1 MNSTVSVWT
10 SSLTSKAESEVAR
23 IVREAPGAASVYDH
37 IAASGLTE
45 SELTIRLTEAFNKLV
60 KMTMSDTT
68 LHVVGIVPLSND
80 AADLQIKTLAKA
92 CAGVRHDITLHV
104 IGLRSGICRLFGIA
118 ETSESLATE
127 QKNIDE
133 LKASSADSHLSISF
147 SLIDDYV
154 ANGAPVRFT
163 INSFAHYLA
172 VFQLTLAKDYY
183 AVLSPSMLAS
193 HRGQNISIG
202 LSTLKFDRTAT
213 ARQLLGLGFLS
224 ALDNVGINRR
234 EVDAQKA
241 SHAAEQ
247 FLSGISDRYPILFR
261 EQIRPLY
268 KDKGFEEGRVVAM
281 ASDILDADISDLRDS
296 ILSLLH
302 SDSMSLPEKEAVLS
316 QILGRDNENIRGV
329 HYEQE
334 TTIIDDACT
343 EPIDIF
349 INAFNDYCPD
359 SHLLPI
365 RSDFEALKLYDFNLS
380 TLEMEESPQNK
391 KALNPLSDLK
401 KLKRSILNTTAYI
414 RNKTEELSDLQKAND
429 RRENVV
435 EIRKKWSRPP
445 GNPDTVIFKEQPL
458 DDKYIPTA
466 GLERKK
472 SVDLRKFFSPV
483 RDQLK
488 LGSCTSFAVTGMY
501 EAMMNIRNFSGDN
514 VMSPAYLYYY
524 SNVCTGRPEGGSNFY
539 EQLEVLGKRGVC
551 QEYMYPYKPDDTSEA
566 PTEAAE
572 AEAAK
577 HRVLSAKQIMLVDTA
592 DKKATIDKNH
602 ELLTSALSE
611 GFPVGIS
618 LRIFDV
624 FGKDG
629 SFILHPDDCPEKTD
643 IGFHAM
649 VIAGYSEE
657 NDIYIVRNSWGEDF
671 GDNGYCYIP
680 SVYIDDPDY
689 LSFACIITETTDSVA
704 SNSAEIPPLIAEFAA
719 TESEIQAAA
728 IRNVISK
735 TKVELNCNIRI
746 YKEYYKYYQRL
757 IQQLAIPK
765 VQEDIR
771 KAAQTA
777 STLHYIELDKEREK
791 LESSFVAKLKEYKKA
806 MRYVIAWLLL
816 AAVISG
822 LLYYVIRENVVGI
835 TALVFSILGAF
846 AWAGYKWNVRRRR
859 RELQE
864 ELDHIATRVARK
876 SEELL
881 EMQIKFHVAGMWLSR
896 FHHLS
901 RDLGT
906 VYDRLV
912 SYNSTLCGWRQFYSN
927 SVDTLEE
934 PDGPMFRIL
943 DPTKLL
949 QSFFDANKTWIVGK
963 IDLMKVFDEYQVS
976 ADNLEKSHETLRKS
990 VGSATTALMA
1000 DFDITEFLTGADYPY
1015 LSPVNLQEEIAQ
1027 MLAVGQ
1033 PTHKNTA
1040 VEVATPMRLLM
1051 ACVDSDRKTRWLS
1064 TITPYFPLQPM
1075 HLDSNDKLSLTLL
1088 TLHPLPV

>member
-10 SSLTSKAESEVAR
+10 SSLTSKAESEVVR
-23 IVREAPGAASVYDH
+23 IVRTAPGAASVYDH

-45 SELTIRLTEAFNKLV
+45 SELTVRLTEAFNKLV

-68 LHVVGIVPLSND
+68 LHIVGIVPLSD
-80 AADLQIKTLAKA
+80 ETGASQIKTLARA
-92 CAGVRHDITLHV
+92 CAGIRHDTTLHV
-104 IGLRSGICRLFGIA
+104 VGLRSGICRLFGI
-118 ETSESLATE
+118 TDTPESLTAE
-127 QKNIDE
+127 QESIDE
-133 LKASSADSHLSISF
+133 LKACTADSSLSISF
-147 SLIDDYV
+147 SLIDDYA
-154 ANGAPVRFT
+154 ANGAPVGFT
-163 INSFAHYLA
+163 INSFARYLA
-172 VFQLTLAKDYY
+172 VFQLLLAKDYY

-193 HRGQNISIG
+193 YRGQNISIG
-202 LSTLKFDRTAT
+202 LSSLTFDRAAT

-241 SHAAEQ
+241 THAAEQ
-247 FLSGISDRYPILFR
+247 FLSGISERYPRLFR

-268 KDKGFEEGRVVAM
+268 KDKGIEEGRVVAK
-281 ASDILDADISDLRDS
+281 ASDILDNDISELRDS

-334 TTIIDDACT
+334 TTIIDDACN

-349 INAFNDYCPD
+349 VNAFNDCCSD

-380 TLEMEESPQNK
+380 TLEMEESPQNE
-391 KALNPLSDLK
+391 KALNPLADLK
-401 KLKRSILNTTAYI
+401 KLKRSILNTTAYL

-435 EIRKKWSRPP
+435 EIRKKWSRPK
-445 GNPDTVIFKEQPL
+445 GNPAAVVFKEQPL
-458 DDKYIPTA
+458 DDKYVPTP

-483 RDQLK
+483 RDQLN

-524 SNVCTGRPEGGSNFY
+524 SNICTGRPEGGSNFY
-539 EQLEVLGKRGVC
+539 EQLEVLGKRGIC
-551 QEYMYPYKPDDTSEA
+551 QEYMYPYQPDDTSQA

-577 HRVLSAKQIMLVDTA
+577 HRVLSARQIILVDTA
-592 DKKATIDKNH
+592 DKKATVDKNH

-618 LRIFDV
+618 LKIYDV

-629 SFILHPDDCPEKTD
+629 AFILHPDDCPEKTD
-643 IGFHAM
+643 SGFHAM
-649 VIAGYSEE
+649 VIVGYSDE
-657 NDIYIVRNSWGEDF
+657 NDFYIVRNSWGENF

-704 SNSAEIPPLIAEFAA
+704 GNSAEIPPLIAEFAA

-735 TKVELNCNIRI
+735 TKVELNGNIRI

-771 KAAQTA
+771 KAAQTT

-791 LESSFVAKLKEYKKA
+791 LESSFVAKLKEFKKA
-806 MRYVIAWLLL
+806 MRHVIAGLLL
-816 AAVISG
+816 MAVLFG
-822 LLYYVIRENVVGI
+822 LVYYVLHENVVGI
-835 TALVFSILGAF
+835 TALAFGVLGAF

-864 ELDHIATRVARK
+864 ELDHIATKVAHK

-896 FHHLS
+896 FHRLS

-927 SVDTLEE
+927 SVGALEE
-934 PDGPMFRIL
+934 PEGAMFRIL

-949 QSFFDANKTWIVGK
+949 QSFFDANKAWIVGK

-976 ADNLEKSHETLRKS
+976 ADNLEKSHETLRS
-990 VGSATTALMA
+990 AVGAATAALMA
-1000 DFDITEFLTGADYPY
+1000 DFDITEFLTGAGYPY
-1015 LSPVNLQEEIAQ
+1015 LLPVNLQDEIARL
-1027 MLAVGQ
+1027 LAVGQ

-1040 VEVATPMRLLM
+1040 VDVAPPMRLLM
-1051 ACVDSDRKTRWLS
+1051 ACVDSDRKNRWLS
-1064 TITPYFPLQPM
+1064 AITPFFPLQPM